1 MRFLAR
7 IATNTLGMLLASL
20 AIPGFVFTGNFKVL
34 LACGLVLALA
44 NTIVRP
50 LLKLLTLPL
59 IFITFGLFLVVINM
73 ITLKIVDYLFQSL
86 TIATLGALFWGTL
99 LVSIISGL
107 AMAFIKKREPE
118 K

>member
-7 IATNTLGMLLASL
+7 IAANTLGIVLASL

-34 LACGLVLALA
+34 LASGLVLALA

-99 LVSIISGL
+99 LVSLVSSL
-107 AMAFIKKREPE
+107 ALAFIRPKDKE
-118 K
+118 